1 MSGFSLQGMIN
12 WAVEWCNKP
21 NVGYSMTWK
30 YRNMGLKDGYITC
43 FDCSS
48 FTFFAIWLGG
58 GYNVGTLGYKTDLEK
73 YRTME
78 GQDGYNAWDV
88 SWMRKALPYI
98 GFEKLPYVPDVWKP
112 GDILVKLHKHTEICY
127 ASPRITMGA
136 HNDGYALPQQVSI
149 NTWNTDASYYDEVWR
164 YTNGEEPI
172 IPPEPPDPLNPP
184 DPGGDTRPKKM
195 PIWMM
200 TKPWW
205 KKI

>member
-1 MSGFSLQGMIN
+1 MPDFSLQGMIN

-21 NVGYSMTWK
+21 NVGYSMTRQ

-58 GYNVGTLGYKTDLEK
+58 GYNVGRLGYKTDLEK
-73 YRTME
+73 YRTMG

-88 SWMRKALPYI
+88 SWMRRGLPYI

-112 GDILVKLHKHTEICY
+112 GDILVKLHQHTEICY

-136 HNDGYALPQQVSI
+136 HTDKYALPQQVSI

-172 IPPEPPDPLNPP
+172 IPPAPPDPFNPP